1 MIDKILCSSPP
12 SHRSYGRRSSLHGG
26 GGAGRGHYQP
36 GERNIWYICAQR
48 QNLATWTCYSQ
59 PPILGQRFSKKLLE
73 FSAKFKLTT
82 QKAPKLHYIS
92 MNLNFHWYFYEFPW
106 LTHFVVIFFARFLYF
121 FRQLVWP
128 EKWTPPIFP
137 LLDQFADLSVQTQ
150 FGFWLIFLL
159 NWIIL
164 RWWIWWLKAA
174 WKS

>member
-1 MIDKILCSSPP
+1 MLSKIVKDVMIDKILCSSPP

-82 QKAPKLHYIS
+82 QKTPKLHYIS

-106 LTHFVVIFFARFLYF
+106 LTHFVVNFFSRDFCTFSVNLFGLKSELRQF
-121 FRQLVWP
+121 FR
-128 EKWTPPIFP
+128 F
-137 LLDQFADLSVQTQ
+137 
-150 FGFWLIFLL
+150 
-159 NWIIL
+159 
-164 RWWIWWLKAA
+164 
-174 WKS
+174 